1 MKQPQGNHFLAHIL
15 AKINLKVTTSWLVT
29 NNLQVTTSWLIYVF
43 YPIWITASM
52 ARKKYLLEII
62 SLFN

>member
-1 MKQPQGNHFLAHIL
+1 MKQPQGNHFLVQIL
-15 AKINLKVTTSWLVT
+15 AT

-52 ARKKYLLEII
+52 ARKKIFAGNNFSVQLKR
-62 SLFN
+62 